1 VPRLTG
7 EVDGELLAA
16 LHAWR
21 ADLARATSKPAYTVL
36 GDATL
41 SAIAELR
48 PASVPELARVQG
60 IGPAKIDRYGPDL
73 LAIVAGRGPATG
85 GAAAAG

>member
-7 EVDGELLAA
+7 EADPVLLEA
-16 LHAWR
+16 LHTWR
-21 ADLARATSKPAYTVL
+21 TDLARATSKPAYTVL

-41 SAIAELR
+41 AAIAELK

-60 IGPAKIDRYGPDL
+60 IGPAKIDKYGPDL
-73 LAIVAGRGPATG
+73 LALVAGKPRATDG
-85 GAAAAG
+85 